1 MRATLVITLLMS
13 VLDGFCQIN
22 ARVVRVKDGDTFVA
36 LWGGKSYNCR
46 LLNVDAPELKQAFGE
61 ASSDSLA
68 NSILGK
74 TVTLDS
80 IKNDFY
86 GRVLVNVHLGNIQ
99 LDSLMIRKGWAWHY
113 ANYSN
118 DNILALAMQEA
129 VFEGI
134 GLWKCGVQNVCPPW
148 FYRKYN
154 FWNKQRYCTGCQSI
168 FN

>member
-1 MRATLVITLLMS
+1 MRTLFIIISTLVCTSAFAQVKAL
-13 VLDGFCQIN
+13 VT
-22 ARVVRVKDGDTFVA
+22 RVKDGDTFVA
-36 LWGGKSYNCR
+36 MWNGKRYDCR
-46 LLNVDAPELKQAFGE
+46 LSNVDAPELKQSFGE
-61 ASSDSLA
+61 ASRDSIDKLL
-68 NSILGK
+68 LGK
-74 TVTLDS
+74 TIALDS
-80 IKNDFY
+80 LKRDFY
-86 GRVLVNVHLGNIQ
+86 GRVLVNVHLGNVR
-99 LDSLMIRKGWAWHY
+99 LDSLVVRKGWAWHY

-118 DNILALAMQEA
+118 DNNLTLAMQEA